1 VALQIVERLRNAAR
15 IKEIAGVA
23 IRYGFGYVVEQA
35 EHHARTGLLARLR
48 RKDTAPDPAVA
59 SLDPS
64 ERLRRMLEELGPT
77 FVKVGQILSTRQD
90 IIPEWAIRE
99 LKKLQDQV
107 APMPF
112 ESVRSIIE
120 EQLGGTLESLFASF
134 DREPLASASIGQV
147 HGATLPDGQHVA
159 VKIQRPGIERRINRD
174 LAVLSDLAVMAEGRL
189 TFVRNLQLTRVVE
202 ELGQVLRDELSYT
215 IEGRNAER
223 IANGLKPDGGI
234 RVPKVY
240 WDHTTGKVLTTER
253 FDGVRLTQLEALT
266 EAQRKSAAPRLAR
279 FVLRQVLIDGF
290 FHADPHPG
298 NIFVFADGAIGLV
311 DWGMTALLSRTA
323 REGLAE
329 IFIAIVNQDVERL
342 SEEICHLGMVDE
354 ESDIDRFRRD
364 LARALDRYFYLS
376 RDEFPLAQVLQRI
389 LELTY
394 EHHIQLP
401 AEIPML
407 IKVLVTTEGTCMAL
421 DPSFELKGVFEPLV
435 SELVGAKLEPSQLL
449 RDLTTGLRT
458 VGRSASDLPRQVSAI
473 LTRLERGAI
482 VVRTEPRRTPEAIEG
497 LEAPLHRLAAA
508 LLFCALLLA
517 GGLVYP
523 SNRGFGLGFLI
534 AGASGAW
541 ILLLSMWRASR
552 R

>member
-1 VALQIVERLRNAAR
+1 MALMILERLRNAAR

-48 RKDTAPDPAVA
+48 RKGAAPDPDVA
-59 SLDPS
+59 NLDPS

-90 IIPEWAIRE
+90 IIPEWATRE

-107 APMPF
+107 KPMPF
-112 ESVRSIIE
+112 ETVRAVIE
-120 EQLGGTLESLFASF
+120 EQLDGTLETHFATF
-134 DREPLASASIGQV
+134 EREPLASASIGQV
-147 HGATLPDGQHVA
+147 HGATLHDGQHVA
-159 VKIQRPGIERRINRD
+159 VKVQRPGLDRRVQRD
-174 LAVLSDLAVMAEGRL
+174 LAVLRNLAEMAEGRL
-189 TFVRNLQLTRVVE
+189 SFVRNLQLVRVVD

-223 IANGLKPDGGI
+223 ILHGLKPDGGI

-240 WDHTTGKVLTTER
+240 WEHTAAKVLTTER
-253 FDGVRLTQLEALT
+253 FEGVKLTQLEALT
-266 EAQRKSAAPRLAR
+266 EAQRKAAAPRLAR
-279 FVLRQVLIDGF
+279 FVLRQVLMDGF

-298 NIFVFADGAIGLV
+298 NIFVFADGSIGLV
-311 DWGMTALLSRTA
+311 DWGMTALLTRSA

-342 SEEICHLGMVDE
+342 SEEICHLGMVTE
-354 ESDIDRFRRD
+354 QSDLERFRRD

-421 DPSFELKGVFEPLV
+421 DPHFELKGVFEPLV
-435 SELVGAKLEPSQLL
+435 HELVGAKLEPSQMM
-449 RDLTTGLRT
+449 RDLTANLRT
-458 VGRSASDLPRQVSAI
+458 VSRAASDLPRQVSAI

-482 VVRTEPRRTPEAIEG
+482 VVRTEPQRTPEAIAALEG
-497 LEAPLHRLAAA
+497 PLHRLATA
-508 LLFCALLLA
+508 LLCAGLLLA
-517 GGLVYP
+517 GGMVYA
-523 SNRGFGLGFLI
+523 SQHTLGLSLLI
-534 AGASGAW
+534 AGVVAAW
-541 ILLLSMWRASR
+541 VLVLGMWRASR

>member
-1 VALQIVERLRNAAR
+1 MILERLRNAAR

-48 RKDTAPDPAVA
+48 RKGAAPDPAVA
-59 SLDPS
+59 GLDPS

-77 FVKVGQILSTRQD
+77 FIKVGQILSTRQD

-107 APMPF
+107 KPMPF
-112 ESVRSIIE
+112 ETVRAIVE
-120 EQLGGTLESLFASF
+120 EQLGGTIESRFGSF
-134 DREPLASASIGQV
+134 EREPLASASIGQV
-147 HGATLPDGQHVA
+147 HAATLPDGQPVA
-159 VKIQRPGIERRINRD
+159 VKVQRPGMEGRVNRD
-174 LAVLSDLAVMAEGRL
+174 LSVLADLAEMAEGRL
-189 TFVRNLQLTRVVE
+189 SFVRNLQLVRVVE

-223 IANGLKPDGGI
+223 ARGTLKPDSGI
-234 RVPKVY
+234 LVPKVF
-240 WDHTTGKVLTTER
+240 WDLTTAKVMTTER
-253 FDGVRLTQLEALT
+253 FDGVKLTQIEALT

-279 FVLRQVLIDGF
+279 FVLRQVLMDGF

-298 NIFVFADGAIGLV
+298 NIFVFTDGSIGLV
-311 DWGMTALLSRTA
+311 DWGMTALLTRTA

-354 ESDIDRFRRD
+354 ESDLERFRRD

-421 DPSFELKGVFEPLV
+421 DPNFELKGVFEPLV
-435 SELVGAKLEPSQLL
+435 HELVGAKLEPSQML

-458 VGRSASDLPRQVSAI
+458 VSRSASDLPRQVGAI

-497 LEAPLHRLAAA
+497 LDAPLHRLAGS
-508 LLFCALLLA
+508 LLFGGLLVA
-517 GGLVYP
+517 GGLVYDA
-523 SNRGFGLGFLI
+523 NHTIGLTLLI
-534 AGASGAW
+534 AGVSGALV
-541 ILLLSMWRASR
+541 LLLSMLRASR

>member
-1 VALQIVERLRNAAR
+1 MALQIVERLRNAAR